1 MTPDLEREAEEEFWA
16 ELRAKI
22 KATLTPDEWSIVE
35 PCLVPPKQPKPM
47 GRPSDF
53 TRTYSIAVYCHALER
68 RYGGGLE
75 SAVQETMTKFNV
87 GRSTVF
93 AARKRWFGRRLLVK
107 STRLC

>member
-1 MTPDLEREAEEEFWA
+1 VTQTLNAKAEEEFWA

-47 GRPSDF
+47 GRPSNWWRSF
-53 TRTYSIAVYCHALER
+53 GIAVYCHALER
-68 RYGGGLE
+68 RFGGGLE

-87 GRSTVF
+87 GARRSLRP
-93 AARKRWFGRRLLVK
+93 ASGGLVDAF
-107 STRLC
+107 